1 MEHSEKGTP
10 LSPWDFFNQD
20 GKYLFKLAKCALALL
35 SLEAATKG
43 VPISGVQAAS
53 LGFPGGKRLED
64 GESIAT
70 KDFRKALLNKK
81 YKESTQFKM
90 T

>member
-1 MEHSEKGTP
+1 MEDSSRHSIK
-10 LSPWDFFNQD
+10 PWEFCNQD

-53 LGFPGGKRLED
+53 RDISRRWVRGWKMVNLLLKIFGKHCL
-64 GESIAT
+64 T
-70 KDFRKALLNKK
+70 KNTRSELK
-81 YKESTQFKM
+81 SR
-90 T
+90 